1 MRAMP
6 TFSPLD
12 HPSGPTGSP
21 TGSAVGSPNDGDAD
35 RRAGNPGPG
44 PAAAATRRR
53 PRRVSLATF
62 ALAAGIALGSSGVR
76 AQEAA
81 PPAPDG
87 GVTARAKAAAHSALE
102 GAQGLANQA
111 LSLLG
116 VKYKFGG
123 SRPETGLDCSGL
135 VQYVFQQVTG
145 VTLPRTAKEMSQL
158 GDKVALDELAPGDL
172 VFFNTRRFAYS
183 HVGIYLGDNR
193 FIHAPRRGREVEIA
207 EIDRQYWQKR
217 FDGARRL
224 AGSVPELLPSLIGEA
239 NASTLPPAAVGT
251 LADLQSGHAAG
262 PLGAQPVS
270 RAGGQPG
277 GPTRDR
283 SVGEF
288 VAHPDVAPGV
298 GPDDLPVD

>member
-1 MRAMP
+1 MPAMP
-6 TFSPLD
+6 IFSPLD
-12 HPSGPTGSP
+12 RPTG
-21 TGSAVGSPNDGDAD
+21 GAVGSPDDRDAD
-35 RRAGNPGPG
+35 RRAGSPRL
-44 PAAAATRRR
+44 ALAATRRR
-53 PRRVSLATF
+53 HSRGAALATL
-62 ALAAGIALGSSGVR
+62 AVAAGIALGSSGVR

-81 PPAPDG
+81 PPATDG
-87 GVTARAKAAAHSALE
+87 GVTARARAAAHSAIE

-145 VTLPRTAKEMSQL
+145 VTLPRTAKEMSRL

-172 VFFNTRRFAYS
+172 VFFNTRRFAFS

-239 NASTLPPAAVGT
+239 NASTLPPAVVGALT
-251 LADLQSGHAAG
+251 DPKAGSASPDHSGGESAG
-262 PLGAQPVS
+262 TSA
-270 RAGGQPG
+270 
-277 GPTRDR
+277 
-283 SVGEF
+283 
-288 VAHPDVAPGV
+288 AHPDA
-298 GPDDLPVD
+298 GPSELPAD